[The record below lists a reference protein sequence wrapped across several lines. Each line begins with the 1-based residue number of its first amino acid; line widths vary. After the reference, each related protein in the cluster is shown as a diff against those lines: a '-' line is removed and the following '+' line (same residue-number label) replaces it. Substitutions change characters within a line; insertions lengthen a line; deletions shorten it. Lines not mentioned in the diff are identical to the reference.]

1 MSLHICTVRF
11 MYPFKLFLSNRILES
26 KPSTNA
32 FLRTTTA
39 VTQFNA
45 GVKVCVSAVDT
56 YVDYS
61 TEQVFHGRA
70 QRVKQRDKPLAS
82 LAICT
87 RL

>member
-1 MSLHICTVRF
+1 
-11 MYPFKLFLSNRILES
+11 MYPFQLFLSNRILES

-45 GVKVCVSAVDT
+45 GVKVCDSAVDPC
-56 YVDYS
+56 VDHS

-70 QRVKQRDKPLAS
+70 QEATEAESEAEGGAGSLKPLAS
-82 LAICT
+82 LAIRT

>member
-1 MSLHICTVRF
+1 
-11 MYPFKLFLSNRILES
+11 MYPFQFFPSNRILES

-45 GVKVCVSAVDT
+45 GVKVCDSAVDP

-70 QRVKQRDKPLAS
+70 QMATEDREWSRGRGMKP
-82 LAICT
+82 
-87 RL
+87 

>member
-1 MSLHICTVRF
+1 MSVHVRTVRF
-11 MYPFKLFLSNRILES
+11 IYPFQLFLSNRILES

-39 VTQFNA
+39 ITQFNA
-45 GVKVCVSAVDT
+45 GVKVCDSAVYP

-70 QRVKQRDKPLAS
+70 QVATEDREWSGERGMKP
-82 LAICT
+82 
-87 RL
+87 